1 MEPPKVVVNNSAKN
15 NGSSRGRF
23 KKLRGGTVT
32 ATAALKDD
40 ESEPEP
46 EEEEVSIITKLLFNY
61 EKRKMWL
68 MVIHQGL
75 ATG

>member
-1 MEPPKVVVNNSAKN
+1 MDTSKITSNIPVKK
-15 NGSSRGRF
+15 NGSSRGKF

-46 EEEEVSIITKLLFNY
+46 EEEEVRKIINCKSF
-61 EKRKMWL
+61 
-68 MVIHQGL
+68 
-75 ATG
+75 